1 MNRIAI
7 TGRLTCDVERKT
19 VNGDVSV
26 CSFTL
31 AVKRPRTKDTTDFVN
46 CTAWRQNAEYLSKYG
61 RKGNLIGVSGV
72 LTSRNYEDKNGN
84 KRTAWEVQ
92 ADDVEI
98 LSSKGES
105 GEQTEANVGGIDVP
119 FEEVSTESPFDEQ
132 LPF

>member
-1 MNRIAI
+1 MNKVQI
-7 TGRLTCDVERKT
+7 TGRITTDAELKT
-19 VNGDVSV
+19 TNNDVSV

-31 AVKRPRTKDTTDFVN
+31 AVKRPRTKDTTDFIN
-46 CTAWRQNAEYLSKYG
+46 CTAWRQSAEYLSKYA

-72 LTSRNYEDKNGN
+72 LTSRKYEDKDGN
-84 KRTAWEVQ
+84 KRTTWEVQ

-105 GEQTEANVGGIDVP
+105 AEPSAEPFTDVK
-119 FEEVSTESPFDEQ
+119 EVADKDIPFDAQEE

>member
-1 MNRIAI
+1 MNKIQI
-7 TGRLTCDVERKT
+7 TGRLTTDVEKKT
-19 VNGDVSV
+19 TTSGIEVA
-26 CSFTL
+26 SFSL

-61 RKGNLIGVSGV
+61 RKGNLVGVSGV
-72 LTSRNYEDKNGN
+72 LTSRQYEDKNGN

-98 LSSKGES
+98 LTTKGQAEN
-105 GEQTEANVGGIDVP
+105 AND
-119 FEEVSTESPFDEQ
+119 STEEDKDNVFADIEDPAGD

>member
-7 TGRLTCDVERKT
+7 TGRITTDPEKKT
-19 VNGDVSV
+19 TINGIEV

-31 AVKRPRTKDTTDFVN
+31 AVKRPRTKDTTDFIS
-46 CTAWRQNAEYLSKYG
+46 CTAWRQSAEFISKYG
-61 RKGNLIGVSGV
+61 RKGNLIAVSGI
-72 LTSRNYEDKNGN
+72 LTSRKYEDKDGN
-84 KRTAWEVQ
+84 KRTTWEVQ

-105 GEQTEANVGGIDVP
+105 
-119 FEEVSTESPFDEQ
+119 TESSAEPFTDVKEVADKDIPFDSQEE